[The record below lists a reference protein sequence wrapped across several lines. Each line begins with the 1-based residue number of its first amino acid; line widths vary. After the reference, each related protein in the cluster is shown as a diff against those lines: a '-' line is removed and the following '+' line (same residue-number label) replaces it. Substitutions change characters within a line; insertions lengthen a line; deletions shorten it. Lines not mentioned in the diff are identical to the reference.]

1 MKSLNIWR
9 NLSLPPYFL
18 DITETY
24 GRYNVNS
31 QVLEQFGPNAIDKS
45 YTYHTSTEWD
55 NRVLGDAIAHY
66 TRLSLKSRSFQI

>member
-1 MKSLNIWR
+1 MKSLNIWG
-9 NLSLPPYFL
+9 NHSLPPYFL

-55 NRVLGDAIAHY
+55 DAIAHY